1 MKQIISGSEIGTSLA
16 TDHRNRCNLQTVSRI
31 TQCDLNSSTDNNT
44 MYPVFKAIFAATE
57 NRNPLASITLYTTRL
72 RETEMK

>member
-1 MKQIISGSEIGTSLA
+1 
-16 TDHRNRCNLQTVSRI
+16 
-31 TQCDLNSSTDNNT
+31 